1 MKIAVIAA
9 NGKSGQAFVHAALA
23 AGHIVVA
30 GVHRSNPFTD
40 QSNLTVKTCDATDRT
55 SVSEL
60 IKGCDSVVNL
70 IGHVKGSPATV
81 QTDATKVIVTAM
93 EQQQI
98 QRYIGLTGTAVRM
111 PGDRITLIDRIM
123 NAAIT
128 VIDPKRIKDGQNH
141 INILQAGQLDWTVV
155 RVLKLTDNKPG
166 PYYLSDNGPVKTFTS
181 RKEVAQIIV
190 TLLENES
197 HIRQLPIVASSEYE
211 AN

>member
-40 QSNLTVKTCDATDRT
+40 QVNLTVKTCDATDIV

-60 IKGCDSVVNL
+60 IEGCDSVVNL

-81 QTDATKVIVTAM
+81 QTDATKIIVTSM
-93 EQQQI
+93 EQRQMK
-98 QRYIGLTGTAVRM
+98 RYIGLTGTAVRM
-111 PGDRITLIDRIM
+111 PGDRITFIDRIM

-128 VIDPKRIKDGQNH
+128 IIDPKRIKDGQNH
-141 INILQAGQLDWTVV
+141 ISVLQAGQLDWTVV
-155 RVLKLTDNKPG
+155 RVLKLTNGKPG
-166 PYYLSDNGPVKTFTS
+166 SYYISDNGPVKTFTS

-197 HIRQLPIVASSEYE
+197 HIRQLPIVASSDYK
-211 AN
+211 AA

>member
-23 AGHIVVA
+23 AGHEVVA

-40 QSNLTVKTCDATDRT
+40 QNSLTVKTCDATDLA

-60 IKGCDSVVNL
+60 IEGCDAVVNL

-81 QTDATKVIVTAM
+81 QTDATKVIASTM
-93 EQQQI
+93 EQQKI
-98 QRYIGLTGTAVRM
+98 KRYIGLTGTAVRM
-111 PGDRITLIDRIM
+111 MGDRITLIDRMM

-128 VIDPKRIKDGQNH
+128 VIDPKRIKDGKNH
-141 INILQAGQLDWTVV
+141 ISALQAGQLDWTIV

-166 PYYLSDNGPVKTFTS
+166 SYYLSDSGPVKTFTS
-181 RKEVAQIIV
+181 RKEVGQVIV
-190 TLLENES
+190 SLLEHGS
-197 HIRQLPIVASSEYE
+197 YIRKLPIISDK
-211 AN
+211 